1 VKVLIY
7 GELIFIYKLS
17 YICHK
22 LKLTCGN
29 PLGIDIKH
37 LELDVLVFSHCAWNL
52 MKW

>member
-7 GELIFIYKLS
+7 GKLIFIYILS

-22 LKLTCGN
+22 PKLACVS

-37 LELDVLVFSHCAWNL
+37 LELDVLVFSHCA
-52 MKW
+52 